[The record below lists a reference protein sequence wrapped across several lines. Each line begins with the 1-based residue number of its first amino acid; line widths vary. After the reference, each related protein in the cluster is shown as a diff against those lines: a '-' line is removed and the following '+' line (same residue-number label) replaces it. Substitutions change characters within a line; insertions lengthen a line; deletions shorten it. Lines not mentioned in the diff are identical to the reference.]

1 MAVGRNSP
9 CPCGSGKKYKNCC
22 LGKALPAER
31 RKLIALVAGMGVAAV
46 GIGITVGFYLGTRN
60 GILAGLVG
68 LVAIGIFLALRA
80 PPKSRGRSGADRID
94 FGR

>member
-9 CPCGSGKKYKNCC
+9 CPCGSSKKYKNCC

-31 RKLIALVAGMGVAAV
+31 RKLILLVTLLIGLSAGAGVA
-46 GIGITVGFYLGTRN
+46 VGFYLGTQN

-68 LVAIGIFLALRA
+68 LVAIGIFLALRS